1 MDSMIAYKNDRYLY
15 FGRTADTTWMMF
27 LIIFRQDLSG
37 LFMILASAILGFDGK
52 NAWRIFK
59 RDRYNHASPN
69 SAQTEAVC
77 AGALDVQLAG
87 DAWYF
92 GVLHTKSHRGS
103 DPSGGAGGYPAGKPT
118 HVRNGGDRA
127 DPAFRSVFSPILGD
141 PVGALCKNKTEMKS
155 IGFCRE
161 PTANDRSEK

>member
-1 MDSMIAYKNDRYLY
+1 MPIKMTDICISVGRQPTLDDVFNYIPARLSATSHDPGKCDSP
-15 FGRTADTTWMMF
+15 
-27 LIIFRQDLSG
+27 DLTE
-37 LFMILASAILGFDGK
+37 K
-52 NAWRIFK
+52 TRWRIFK

-92 GVLHTKSHRGS
+92 GVLHKKKTIG
-103 DPSGGAGGYPAGKPT
+103 DPIRSGGTGGYPAGKPT

-127 DPAFRSVFSPILGD
+127 DPVFRSVFSPILGD

-161 PTANDRSEK
+161 PTAE